1 MRKPLT
7 IALLMALLG
16 LSSLYSQQR
25 SITDYLA
32 ECERKYG
39 SDANLVNGE
48 KYFYPYGLANGTPF
62 FFSESRSA
70 RISIQGKEF
79 EAAQLRYDIFN
90 QKLVLDFQNI
100 YGGTSSLVL
109 RNQKLVLD
117 FQNIYGG
124 TSSLVLRNEWVESFA
139 FDNQKF
145 IKMKGPDGQT
155 GYFQLVTDGSIA
167 CVYKWSKKY
176 LLNLTSGEQNY
187 YFTEPSKESFLLMG
201 GQFHSYRSNNS
212 FLKVFEAEN
221 QKLVKQ
227 FMRQSKVKVNNATD
241 SQIRHLVEYCN
252 SLYHEDS

>member
-79 EAAQLRYDIFN
+79 EAAQLRYDIF
-90 QKLVLDFQNI
+90 
-100 YGGTSSLVL
+100 
-109 RNQKLVLD
+109 NQKLVLD